1 MDEAALK
8 QSKTDRRTA
17 KSAFTRLKKALVY
30 AVESHRPADE
40 VRQSFSPSAETRKL
54 RIMAHLRG
62 TAETCLIL
70 FFDY

>member
-30 AVESHRPADE
+30 AVESHRPPDE
-40 VRQSFSPSAETRKL
+40 VRQSLLVHQL
-54 RIMAHLRG
+54 RP
-62 TAETCLIL
+62 EN
-70 FFDY
+70 